1 MLLTKD
7 FYKGLVGSILYLVLG
22 DPGAAPPP
30 LPPPWIHADY
40 IKGIKFKVW
49 RMYVRKI
56 ENACSTGLS
65 SHWIYFFVTVNFCV
79 INGAT
84 KFTLLSWNK
93 RVYIKLSQ
101 NLSTTLQRPMRE
113 GLTVPDVLNR
123 GTRWRYESFWSPYC
137 LVTEEIT
144 HWAGGLLV
152 PELVRE
158 L

>member
-49 RMYVRKI
+49 RMCVGKI
-56 ENACSTGLS
+56 ENACNTGMS
-65 SHWIYFFVTVNFCV
+65 SRWIYFSFTVNFC
-79 INGAT
+79 IIDGAT
-84 KFTLLSWNK
+84 KFTLMSWNK
-93 RVYIKLSQ
+93 KVYIDLSQ
-101 NLSTTLQRPMRE
+101 NLSTILQRPTRE
-113 GLTVPDVLNR
+113 GLRVPRVLNL
-123 GTRWRYESFWSPYC
+123 GTRWRNESFWRSYC

-144 HWAGGLLV
+144 HWAGLLV
-152 PELVRE
+152 PGLVRE